1 MQITHERRH
10 RLCSGVHSVAL
21 IPMAPGARCDLWW
34 NQCNTTSCSY
44 VISNLADIWH
54 VCSCIISYSGTS
66 GHFAAHPSS
75 RVKDSRCAPSA
86 LNHPPLLASAHRLH
100 YSSLTD
106 ARDTHSVSSARMREI
121 HAELRVYRYGRDLL
135 LKPRERTAHAWERHM
150 WAAPRFSWGR
160 RREAQWWWDALGRMD
175 DTPALASSRSW
186 FSCCPMRWPE
196 VRELN
201 CSRQPNDR
209 LFHHI

>member
-1 MQITHERRH
+1 MQITHERRY
-10 RLCSGVHSVAL
+10 RLCSGCTAL
-21 IPMAPGARCDLWW
+21 LSSQWPPGARCDLWW

-106 ARDTHSVSSARMREI
+106 ARDTHSARGWERFTQNFGFIATGGTCYWSHGNARHMHESGTCERLPGLVGDAGEKRSDDGTLWEEWTI
-121 HAELRVYRYGRDLL
+121 LL
-135 LKPRERTAHAWERHM
+135 LWLPRGPGSP
-150 WAAPRFSWGR
+150 AALCDGQR
-160 RREAQWWWDALGRMD
+160 
-175 DTPALASSRSW
+175 
-186 FSCCPMRWPE
+186 
-196 VRELN
+196 
-201 CSRQPNDR
+201 
-209 LFHHI
+209 